1 MYQTF
6 IFNVITVFIGL
17 SLEDSMRE
25 KQNIIMI
32 CGVMIQKVKNGQ
44 KFMVSVKNHPLEDAT
59 LQSA

>member
-1 MYQTF
+1 
-6 IFNVITVFIGL
+6 
-17 SLEDSMRE
+17 MRE

-44 KFMVSVKNHPLEDAT
+44 KFMVLVKNHPLEDAI

>member
-25 KQNIIMI
+25 KQSIIMI

-44 KFMVSVKNHPLEDAT
+44 KFMVLVKNHPLEDAI